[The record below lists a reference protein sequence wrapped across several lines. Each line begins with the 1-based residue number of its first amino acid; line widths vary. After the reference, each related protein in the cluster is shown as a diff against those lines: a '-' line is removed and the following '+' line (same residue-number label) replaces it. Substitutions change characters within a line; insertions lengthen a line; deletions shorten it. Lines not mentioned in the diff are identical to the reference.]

1 MFEFLLLFKLIIYTS
16 IIEVEFNR
24 ILVILVS
31 FLISVM
37 IIAKLNEKSEK
48 NRTSYILGFYIFIS
62 ALMLINATY
71 FGQFHNLTSV
81 AVIKQIPQLKTVG
94 DNLKILLD
102 FKRMALIIDI
112 PFVLY
117 FLYKSR
123 KEDKFNIDKYRKKYN
138 KLILKTSVGLLSFSL
153 IFAGLS
159 GQLVSLSNQD
169 IYIYHLKD
177 IIKSQIRD
185 YDVEARGITIDDLV
199 KKISLRRELKD
210 GEFTGI
216 GRDKNLIVIQVE
228 ALQDFVINRSYLGQE
243 ITPNLNRL
251 VNDSASIYFD
261 NYFQLVGRGNTSD
274 AEFVSQN
281 SLHPSMNEP
290 TYIQYGDN
298 TFYGLPWLLRDNGY
312 TSWVFHGYEREY
324 WNRDNAYVNLGFE
337 RFIAE
342 DNFQFEDIAG
352 FGIKDEDFL
361 SQSLGY
367 IRELHNLNDNPF
379 YAFLITLT
387 SHTPFYMPQEDQ
399 HLVLLEEHVDTI
411 LGDYLQ
417 SIHYVDK
424 ELGKFIQSLE
434 DEGIYEDTVIALYGD
449 HFAISSTDE
458 EYKELMT
465 DFLGYEYD
473 FDEMMNIPLMIHVPG
488 EELGLINSNLGSQ
501 IDFYPTIA
509 NIMGYKLEKGII
521 FGQDLNNPTSS
532 NYVFP
537 QTYMHIGS
545 VISKEDV
552 FVVSKDLVFEHSSG
566 FNRTTREPIDI
577 EKYRG
582 LNRKAIEEINISNY
596 ILENNIIR
604 EYVR

>member
-1 MFEFLLLFKLIIYTS
+1 MLEFLLLIKLIIYTN

-24 ILVILVS
+24 ILVVLVS

-37 IIAKLNEKSEK
+37 IIAKLHEKSEE
-48 NRTSYILGFYIFIS
+48 NRTSYILGFYVFIS

-81 AVIKQIPQLKTVG
+81 SVIKQIPQLKTVG

-102 FKRMALIIDI
+102 FKRMALIIDL
-112 PFVLY
+112 PFIAY
-117 FLYKSR
+117 YLYK
-123 KEDKFNIDKYRKKYN
+123 IKKNRVKTWFSLRDIYN
-138 KLILKTSVGLLSFSL
+138 RRILKFSTLFLSL
-153 IFAGLS
+153 TLVFAGLS
-159 GQLVSLSNQD
+159 GQLVSLSNQE

-185 YDVEARGITIDDLV
+185 YDVEAKVITIDDLV

-210 GEFTGI
+210 GNYTGI
-216 GRDKNLIVIQVE
+216 GKDKNLIVIQVE
-228 ALQDFVINRSYLGQE
+228 ALQDFVINRYYFGQE

-251 VNDSASIYFD
+251 VKDSSSIYFD

-312 TSWVFHGYEREY
+312 TPWVFHGYEREY
-324 WNRDNAYVNLGFE
+324 WNRNNAYVNLGFE
-337 RFIAE
+337 RYIAE
-342 DNFQFEDIAG
+342 DDFEFEDIAG

-361 SQSLGY
+361 DQSMEY
-367 IRELHNLNDNPF
+367 IKELDGINDDPF

-387 SHTPFYMPQEDQ
+387 SHTPFYMPEEDQ
-399 HLVLLEEHVDTI
+399 HLVLMKEHKDTI

-424 ELGKFIQSLE
+424 ELGKFIDNLKK
-434 DEGIYEDTVIALYGD
+434 EGLYDNTVIALYGD
-449 HFAISSTDE
+449 HFAISSTVD
-458 EYKELMT
+458 EYKGLMT
-465 DFLGYEYD
+465 DYLGYEYD
-473 FDEMMNIPLMIHVPG
+473 FDEMMNVPLIIHVPG
-488 EELGLINSNLGSQ
+488 EELGITNSNLGSQ
-501 IDFYPTIA
+501 IDFYPTMA
-509 NIMGYKLEKGII
+509 NIMGYKIEEGII
-521 FGQDLNNPTSS
+521 FGQDLNNLYFN

-545 VISKEDV
+545 VITKDDV
-552 FVVSKDLVFEHSSG
+552 FVISKDFVFDHSKAFSRNTKEDIG
-566 FNRTTREPIDI
+566 ID
-577 EKYRG
+577 KFKG
-582 LNRKAIEEINISNY
+582 LYKKAIEEITISNY
-596 ILENNIIR
+596 ILENDLIKGYID
-604 EYVR
+604 

>member
-1 MFEFLLLFKLIIYTS
+1 MLEFLLLIKLVIYTN

-24 ILVILVS
+24 ILVVLVS

-48 NRTSYILGFYIFIS
+48 NRTSYLLGFYVFIS

-81 AVIKQIPQLKTVG
+81 SVIKQIPQLKTVG

-102 FKRMALIIDI
+102 FKRMALIIDL
-112 PFVLY
+112 PFIAY
-117 FLYKSR
+117 YLYKV
-123 KEDKFNIDKYRKKYN
+123 KKNRVNLVFSLRNLYN
-138 KLILKTSVGLLSFSL
+138 RRILKFSTLFLSL
-153 IFAGLS
+153 TLVFAGLS
-159 GQLVSLSNQD
+159 GQLVSLSNQE

-185 YDVEARGITIDDLV
+185 YDVEAKVITIDDLV

-210 GEFTGI
+210 GNYTGI
-216 GRDKNLIVIQVE
+216 GKDKNLIVIQVE
-228 ALQDFVINRSYLGQE
+228 ALQDFVINRYYFGQE

-251 VNDSASIYFD
+251 VKDNSSIYFD

-312 TSWVFHGYEREY
+312 TPWVFHGYEREY
-324 WNRDNAYVNLGFE
+324 WNRNNAYVNLGFE
-337 RFIAE
+337 RYIAE

-361 SQSLGY
+361 DQSMEY
-367 IRELHNLNDNPF
+367 IKELDGINDNPF

-387 SHTPFYMPQEDQ
+387 SHTPFYMPEEDQ
-399 HLVLLEEHVDTI
+399 HLVLMEEHKNTI

-424 ELGKFIQSLE
+424 ELGKFIDNLKE
-434 DEGIYEDTVIALYGD
+434 EGLYDNTVIALYGD
-449 HFAISSTDE
+449 HFAISSTVD
-458 EYKELMT
+458 EYKGLMT
-465 DFLGYEYD
+465 DYLGYEYD
-473 FDEMMNIPLMIHVPG
+473 FDEMMNVPLIIHVPG
-488 EELGLINSNLGSQ
+488 EELGITNSNLGSQ
-501 IDFYPTIA
+501 IDFYPTMA
-509 NIMGYKLEKGII
+509 NIMGYKIEKGII
-521 FGQDLNNPTSS
+521 FGQDLNNLYFN

-545 VISKEDV
+545 VITKDDV
-552 FVVSKDLVFEHSSG
+552 FVISKDLVFEHSKAFSRSTKEDIG
-566 FNRTTREPIDI
+566 IDRF
-577 EKYRG
+577 RG
-582 LNRKAIEEINISNY
+582 LYKKAIEEITISNY
-596 ILENNIIR
+596 ILENDLIKG
-604 EYVR
+604 YSD